1 MATPEQAADSGAKRK
16 ILIAV
21 DQSEESTHSLKWA
34 LENVIQ
40 PGDKVHLLHAQ
51 PYPAIYAGSAGP
63 AGFYVPPD
71 VIDSLKKQEEQ
82 ISRQVLRDA
91 KALCDEKKIDV
102 EADVIVGEPR
112 ESICDAVDQL
122 GADLLVMGS
131 HGYGAIKRALIG
143 SVSDFCV
150 HHAKCPV
157 VVVRKP
163 ATAAAAPSS

>member
-1 MATPEQAADSGAKRK
+1 MTSEQAAGTGAMKK
-16 ILIAV
+16 IIVAV

-34 LENVIQ
+34 LENIIQ
-40 PGDKVHLLHAQ
+40 PTDRVHLLHAQ
-51 PYPAIYAGSAGP
+51 PYPAIYAGIVGRAGLSVSP
-63 AGFYVPPD
+63 G
-71 VIDSLKKQEEQ
+71 VIASLKKHEEEISLQ
-82 ISRQVLRDA
+82 ILKEA
-91 KALCDEKKIDV
+91 KALCDEKKINV
-102 EADVIVGEPR
+102 EFDVIVGEPR

-143 SVSDFCV
+143 SVSNFCV